1 MKFTVIFLTT
11 VLFLVTTNAN
21 GQALDVDRRIV
32 AAELD
37 SPRKV
42 EYYASCASGQGSCDT
57 RGLQLRTYIPIVE
70 RGQRCFRCSPRENRN
85 LRLMVSTLQR
95 RYPRCWQIL
104 VLAGGAETCPLLRL
118 ADALAKCRILRVLP
132 E

>member
-1 MKFTVIFLTT
+1 MNFTMISVV
-11 VLFLVTTNAN
+11 VLIAAAVRVE
-21 GQALDVDRRIV
+21 GQALDVDWRIV

-57 RGLQLRTYIPIVE
+57 RGLQLRTYIPIVA
-70 RGQRCFRCSPRENRN
+70 RGERCFRCSPRENRN
-85 LRLMVSTLQR
+85 LLQMVSTLQR

-104 VLAGGAETCPLLRL
+104 VLAAQDKPTPSARGCAN
-118 ADALAKCRILRVLP
+118 
-132 E
+132 

>member
-1 MKFTVIFLTT
+1 MKLALISVV
-11 VLFLVTTNAN
+11 VLLAAAASVE
-21 GQALDVDRRIV
+21 GQALDVDWRIV

-57 RGLQLRTYIPIVE
+57 RGLQLRTYIPIVA
-70 RGQRCFRCSPRENRN
+70 RGERCFRCSPRENRN
-85 LRLMVSTLQR
+85 LLQMVSTLQR

-104 VLAGGAETCPLLRL
+104 VLAAQNKPTPSARGCAN
-118 ADALAKCRILRVLP
+118 
-132 E
+132 

>member
-1 MKFTVIFLTT
+1 MRLTLFSVV
-11 VLFLVTTNAN
+11 VLLVAARVE

-57 RGLQLRTYIPIVE
+57 RGLQLRTYIPIVA

-104 VLAGGAETCPLLRL
+104 VLAAQ
-118 ADALAKCRILRVLP
+118 DLP
-132 E
+132 TPSARGCAS